1 MLSELIEEAKN
12 EFVAD
17 FKDKENV
24 DELAKIYKEGM
35 IKAFTIMFEQ
45 SLHQRTS
52 FDLVQE

>member
-45 SLHQRTS
+45 SLHGQTS